1 MNTQIIVYRKS
12 ISIES
17 KVAYIRVEQTPSKV
31 LWCFNLQPIKLSSD
45 MRPSSYLFIL
55 LTGYCLCSGVYNP
68 EPVICAIQHQFVLKH
83 FKVITVVLTFVLT
96 MYIQHLNNTRQIE
109 ELITRCE
116 VLDTKIK
123 DQYERIDAIKLDKA
137 VFEATITQF
146 ASIQNDLHEI
156 REDLRALLEHNAVC
170 GK

>member
-1 MNTQIIVYRKS
+1 M
-12 ISIES
+12 
-17 KVAYIRVEQTPSKV
+17 EQLK
-31 LWCFNLQPIKLSSD
+31 
-45 MRPSSYLFIL
+45 
-55 LTGYCLCSGVYNP
+55 
-68 EPVICAIQHQFVLKH
+68 EFVLKH

-109 ELITRCE
+109 ELLNKCE

-170 GK
+170 GKKQ

>member
-1 MNTQIIVYRKS
+1 M
-12 ISIES
+12 
-17 KVAYIRVEQTPSKV
+17 EQLK
-31 LWCFNLQPIKLSSD
+31 
-45 MRPSSYLFIL
+45 
-55 LTGYCLCSGVYNP
+55 
-68 EPVICAIQHQFVLKH
+68 EFVLKH

-156 REDLRALLEHNAVC
+156 RVL
-170 GK
+170 

>member
-1 MNTQIIVYRKS
+1 M
-12 ISIES
+12 
-17 KVAYIRVEQTPSKV
+17 EQLK
-31 LWCFNLQPIKLSSD
+31 
-45 MRPSSYLFIL
+45 
-55 LTGYCLCSGVYNP
+55 
-68 EPVICAIQHQFVLKH
+68 EFVLKN

-96 MYIQHLNNTRQIE
+96 MYIQHLNNTRE
-109 ELITRCE
+109 VKELNEKCE
-116 VLDTKIK
+116 ILDAKIK

-137 VFEATITQF
+137 VFEATISQF